1 MELQRTEQLLDGI
14 DAVLF
19 DLDGTLADSMW
30 IWLDIDREF
39 FASRHMPYPE
49 DLNDAIEGMGFTE
62 TAVYFK
68 ERFHLS
74 ESVEELKAL
83 WNAMAEEAYRTKIPL
98 KPGAEEF
105 LFLLREKDIRCG
117 IATSNTLPLVEEFLA
132 ARGVRDLFDAIA
144 TVCEVPSG
152 KPSPDVY
159 LLAAERLGVKPE
171 RCLVFEDVP
180 MGILAGKNAG
190 MRVCGVEDTYA
201 AHLREKK
208 RELADDYIEDFTE
221 LLDGIRP

>member
-1 MELQRTEQLLDGI
+1 MDHLRTKRLLTGI

-39 FASRHMPYPE
+39 FAAHNMPYPE
-49 DLNDAIEGMGFTE
+49 HLNDEIEGMGFTE

-68 ERFHLS
+68 ETFQLS
-74 ESVEELKAL
+74 ESVEELKTL
-83 WNAMAEEAYRTKIPL
+83 WNAQAFEAYRTRIPL
-98 KPGAEEF
+98 KPGAKEF
-105 LFLLREKDIRCG
+105 LVLLRQRGIRTG

-132 ARGVRDLFDAIA
+132 ARGVSDLIDAVA
-144 TVCEVPSG
+144 TVGEVESG

-159 LLAAERLGVKPE
+159 LLAAKRLHAAPE

-190 MRVCGVEDTYA
+190 MRVCAVEDRYA
-201 AHLREKK
+201 AHLRERKA
-208 RELADDYIEDFTE
+208 ELADDYIEDFTE
-221 LLDGIRP
+221 LLT